1 MINRWNENEAKL
13 LGDDLLAQRVYT
25 SQLLGKD
32 EDLVLHGGGNTSV
45 KITEKNIFG
54 EEEEILYVKGSGWDL
69 ATIKK
74 AGFAPVKM
82 DRLLQMAKLNELSDM
97 DMVKYQRTAMTD
109 PGAPNASVEAI
120 LHAIIPYRFV
130 DHTHADAVV
139 TISNTPGGDQ
149 FINELY
155 GKHMLIVPYVM
166 PGFILAR
173 EIYQLT
179 LGIDWSKI
187 EGMILLHHGI
197 FTFHDDAKTSYDL
210 MIKNVSLA
218 EDFIKNK
225 GIHNVP
231 EEEHADYDPIKLAQL
246 RKELSQQGGTT
257 VLARINPS
265 KQSVAYSKM
274 PGIDD
279 ICSRGPLTPDHII
292 RTKQKPLV
300 FNGDASRDVT
310 DYVSA
315 YKLYFQRNNPG
326 NLSQLKPT
334 PEWAVWKNQGTI
346 SFGTSV
352 SNVQIIQDIT
362 DHTMKAIYQA
372 ERLGGWRALPE
383 KDLFEMEYWSLEQ
396 AKLANAAKAKE
407 KQGKIAIVTGAASGI
422 GKACVD
428 LLVQEGCSVVALD
441 INAAITGMFKSSSV
455 LGLSCDV
462 TNPTQLDE
470 ALRQT
475 ITRFGGLDYLV
486 LNAGIF
492 PKSMSIKD
500 MDGPTWD
507 KCLHINLTSQQQ
519 LLQKA
524 IPFLELGIEPA
535 VVIVGSKNV
544 PAPGPGASAYS
555 VAKAGLTQLGRV
567 AAMELGPKGIRV
579 NTVHPNAVYD
589 TAIWTDEVLQ
599 ARAKHYGLTVEEYKT
614 NNILKKEVTSTDVA
628 RLILVMLG
636 PVFGKTTGA
645 QVPIDGGNE
654 RVI

>member
-1 MINRWNENEAKL
+1 M
-13 LGDDLLAQRVYT
+13 
-25 SQLLGKD
+25 
-32 EDLVLHGGGNTSV
+32 
-45 KITEKNIFG
+45 
-54 EEEEILYVKGSGWDL
+54 
-69 ATIKK
+69 
-74 AGFAPVKM
+74 
-82 DRLLQMAKLNELSDM
+82 
-97 DMVKYQRTAMTD
+97 
-109 PGAPNASVEAI
+109 PGA
-120 LHAIIPYRFV
+120 
-130 DHTHADAVV
+130 
-139 TISNTPGGDQ
+139 
-149 FINELY
+149 
-155 GKHMLIVPYVM
+155 
-166 PGFILAR
+166 
-173 EIYQLT
+173 
-179 LGIDWSKI
+179 
-187 EGMILLHHGI
+187 
-197 FTFHDDAKTSYDL
+197 
-210 MIKNVSLA
+210 
-218 EDFIKNK
+218 
-225 GIHNVP
+225 
-231 EEEHADYDPIKLAQL
+231 
-246 RKELSQQGGTT
+246 
-257 VLARINPS
+257 
-265 KQSVAYSKM
+265 
-274 PGIDD
+274 DD

-300 FNGDASRDVT
+300 FNGDASKDVT

-326 NLSQLKPT
+326 DLTQLKPT

-352 SNVQIIQDIT
+352 ANMQIIQDIT

-396 AKLANAAKAKE
+396 AKLANAGKAKE

-428 LLVQEGCSVVALD
+428 LLVQDGCSVVARD
-441 INAAITGMFKSSSV
+441 INPDITGISKSSSV
-455 LGLSCDV
+455 LGLTCDV
-462 TNPTQLDE
+462 TNSEQLDD

-475 ITRFGGLDYLV
+475 VTRFGGLDYLV

-507 KCLHINLTSQQQ
+507 KCLHIKLTSQQR

-535 VVIVGSKNV
+535 VVLVGSKNV

-567 AAMELGPKGIRV
+567 AAMELGVKGIRV

-599 ARAKHYGLTVEEYKT
+599 ARAKHYGLSVEEYKT
-614 NNILKKEVTSTDVA
+614 NNILKKEVTSVDVA